1 MNTDGKGLRR
11 SLRYG
16 LLVSASSLALS
27 LLLAELILRILGIG
41 YGSTPV
47 EPDRRLHHVHPRDYS
62 FIMHSPTGEYGGIRI
77 RYDGQGCRIPG
88 DREPHTLANPE
99 ARVAFLGD
107 SFTEANQ
114 VDWDSSFV
122 GMLEARNPSVLVRNY
137 GVSSYSPLIYRLKV
151 DEIIR
156 DFRPT
161 HIVLQIF
168 ANDFIN
174 DWEYLDKANHTDY
187 TQVTA
192 VDGGTRSLAITLLR
206 YSYLARLARKVQK
219 QFEYNRASH
228 PPPSDYGYDILHLT
242 PEEYPY
248 RKMAYGNLAL
258 LQKDL
263 EAKGVPFH
271 IMMIPN
277 KTQAYENRCCSED
290 ALHEEVRRFAA
301 ERQIGFI
308 DLGQAFHA
316 VADQRS
322 LFFRNDIHLTPRGH
336 AVVAGAIARAIGLK

>member
-1 MNTDGKGLRR
+1 MNTNGKGAHRN
-11 SLRYG
+11 LRYG
-16 LLVSASSLALS
+16 LLVSASSLVLS

-47 EPDRRLHHVHPRDYS
+47 EPDSRLHHVHPRNYS
-62 FIMHSPTGEYGGIRI
+62 FIMHNPSGEYGGIRI
-77 RYDGQGCRIPG
+77 RYDEQGCRISG
-88 DREPHTLANPE
+88 DREPRALANPQ

-137 GVSSYSPLIYRLKV
+137 GVSSYSPLIYRLKL
-151 DEIIR
+151 DEILR

-168 ANDFIN
+168 ANDYIN
-174 DWEYLDKANHTDY
+174 DWEYLDKANDTDY
-187 TQVTA
+187 TRVTA
-192 VDGGTRSLAITLLR
+192 VNGGSRSLAITLLR
-206 YSYLARLARKVQK
+206 YSYLARLTRKVQK
-219 QFEYNRASH
+219 QFEYRRATH

-242 PEEYPY
+242 PEEYPF
-248 RKMAYGNLAL
+248 RKMAYGNLTL
-258 LQKDL
+258 LQKNL
-263 EAKGVPFH
+263 EARGVPLY

-277 KTQAYENRCCSED
+277 KTHAYENRCCSED
-290 ALHEEVRRFAA
+290 SLHEEVRRFAE
-301 ERQIGFI
+301 ERHINFI
-308 DLGQAFHA
+308 DLGQAFQA
-316 VADQRS
+316 VADQQS

-336 AVVAGAIARAIGLK
+336 VIVAGAIARVIGLN